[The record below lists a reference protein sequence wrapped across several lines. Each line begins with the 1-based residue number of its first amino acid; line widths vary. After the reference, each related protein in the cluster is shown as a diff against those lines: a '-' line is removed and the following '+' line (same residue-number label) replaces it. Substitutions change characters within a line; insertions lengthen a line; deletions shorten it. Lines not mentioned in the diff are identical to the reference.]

1 MYVSRALARIVAR
14 VFKKNGSV
22 KMPSMVAND
31 IDVYHGQFGDGKLI
45 DFRNYIDYIDDV
57 NGLDVPINTVKCS
70 NISAESFLTDDNLN
84 ATVSCLHVKS
94 IAEDSTGGKQVKFT
108 IHVRPW
114 LRQLLLRSISKK
126 RIEVVN
132 PCGLDNPATTCVR
145 DAYKSMQM
153 KIKLNLVKLGDPA
166 VGTLVKSQKAK
177 VDKMKGWCD
186 YPVPEYW
193 IKPIRN
199 YFILEKK
206 HKAIN
211 CGSYAR
217 RTHIAPNMLNRRY
230 RACCIAFMSK
240 KGNINTCKVKDHSS
254 KVHMVIKVGRNMK
267 RRRR

>member
-1 MYVSRALARIVAR
+1 
-14 VFKKNGSV
+14 
-22 KMPSMVAND
+22 MVAND
-31 IDVYHGQFGDGKLI
+31 IDVHHGQFEDGKLI
-45 DFRNYIDYIDDV
+45 VFRNYIDYIDDV

-132 PCGLDNPATTCVR
+132 PCGLNNPTTTCVR

-166 VGTLVKSQKAK
+166 VGNFGKKSEAK
-177 VDKMKGWCD
+177 
-186 YPVPEYW
+186 
-193 IKPIRN
+193 
-199 YFILEKK
+199 
-206 HKAIN
+206 
-211 CGSYAR
+211 S
-217 RTHIAPNMLNRRY
+217 
-230 RACCIAFMSK
+230 
-240 KGNINTCKVKDHSS
+240 
-254 KVHMVIKVGRNMK
+254 
-267 RRRR
+267 